1 MGSHDPDCFICQK
14 HQGLKDI
21 PGGAIFQDELI
32 YSGHAWPQE
41 GDEEVYSGGC
51 IVEPKRHVD
60 SWAELSDAEAGRV
73 GVAVRDIARA
83 LKQSEGAEHVYVF
96 VLGHHISHLHIWVV
110 PRYPDT
116 PREYWGLQ
124 LFEWPQRPLA
134 TAGDVAALSSRLRAV
149 L

>member
-1 MGSHDPDCFICQK
+1 MRLHDSECFICQK
-14 HQGLKDI
+14 HQGVTEV
-21 PGGAIFQDELI
+21 PGGAIVEDELV
-32 YSGHAWPQE
+32 YCGHAWPQE
-41 GDEEVYSGGC
+41 GDPEIYPGAC

-60 SWAELSDAEAGRV
+60 SWAELSDVEAGRV

-116 PREYWGLQ
+116 PRKYWGLQ

-134 TAGDVAALSSRLRAV
+134 AAEDVAALCSRLRNV